1 MLFDSMFSTLPGLK
15 GPPRNKA
22 ALAFWG
28 AMRGMGFKLVKSASV
43 FPDYLLVDEQGE
55 KKPCFVVIKRKRGHR
70 LKRGQEAV
78 LQFLASKGIDCF
90 RWSPEAGFERI
101 SDNTGGGKKKV

>member
-1 MLFDSMFSTLPGLK
+1 MLFDSMFEALPGLK
-15 GPPRNKA
+15 RPPRNKA

-28 AMRGMGFKLVKSASV
+28 AMRGTGFKLVKSASV
-43 FPDYLLVDEQGE
+43 FPDFLLVDEHE
-55 KKPCFVVIKRKRGHR
+55 KKLCFVVIKRKRGHR

-78 LQFLASKGIDCF
+78 LKFLASKGIDCF